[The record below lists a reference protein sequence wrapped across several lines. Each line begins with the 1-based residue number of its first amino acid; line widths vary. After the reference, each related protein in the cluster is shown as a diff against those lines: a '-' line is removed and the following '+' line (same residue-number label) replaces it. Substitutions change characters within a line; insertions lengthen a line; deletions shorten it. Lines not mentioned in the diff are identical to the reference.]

1 MATQTTKLGFNTWL
15 PSDYMNVSELNAN
28 FNKLD
33 NFVVCTHS
41 EVISTTGSNDDNSN
55 TDWLYKE
62 YSDGTA
68 ELSAAVKMSNIKC
81 DISSSSSADAAPYW
95 SSSSTIVLPVTISE
109 VYSLQLTAR
118 EAFIM
123 SENSSNLSMSSVSFS
138 LAKYSKDTL
147 NTSYIIYV
155 NIKGRLASS

>member
-33 NFVVCTHS
+33 TFVVCTRS
-41 EVISTTGSNDDNSN
+41 QVISTTASNDEHSN

-68 ELSAAVKMSNIKC
+68 ELSAAVKMTTIKC
-81 DISSSSSADAAPYW
+81 DISSSGSTDAAPYR
-95 SSSSTIVLPVTISE
+95 SSSSTIWLPLTISE

-118 EAFIM
+118 DAFIM
-123 SENSSNLSMSSVSFS
+123 SEDSSNLSMSSVSFS
-138 LAKYSKDTL
+138 LAKFSKDLT
-147 NTSYIIYV
+147 NSSYIIYV

>member
-33 NFVVCTHS
+33 NFVVCTRS

-68 ELSAAVKMSNIKC
+68 ELSAAVKMTNIKC
-81 DISSSSSADAAPYW
+81 DISSSNSADAAPYY
-95 SSSSTIVLPVTISE
+95 SSSSTIWLPVTISE

-118 EAFIM
+118 DAFIM
-123 SENSSNLSMSSVSFS
+123 SEDSSNLSMSSVSFS
-138 LAKYSKDTL
+138 LAKFSKDIL

>member
-33 NFVVCTHS
+33 TFVVCTRS
-41 EVISTTGSNDDNSN
+41 QVISTTASNDEHSN

-68 ELSAAVKMSNIKC
+68 ELSAAVKMTNIKC
-81 DISSSSSADAAPYW
+81 DISSSDSTDAAPYR
-95 SSSSTIVLPVTISE
+95 SSLSTIWLPLTISE

-118 EAFIM
+118 DAFIM
-123 SENSSNLSMSSVSFS
+123 SEDTSNLSMSSVSFS
-138 LAKYSKDTL
+138 LAKFSKDLT
-147 NTSYIIYV
+147 NSSYIIYV

>member
-33 NFVVCTHS
+33 NFVVCTRS
-41 EVISTTGSNDDNSN
+41 EVISTTGSNDDHSN

-68 ELSAAVKMSNIKC
+68 ELSAAVKMTNIKC
-81 DISSSSSADAAPYW
+81 DISSSNSADAAPYW
-95 SSSSTIVLPVTISE
+95 SSSSLIWLPVTISE

-118 EAFIM
+118 DAFIM
-123 SENSSNLSMSSVSFS
+123 SEGSSNLSMNSVSFS
-138 LAKYSKDTL
+138 LAKYSKDIS
-147 NTSYIIYV
+147 NTTYIIYV

>member
-33 NFVVCTHS
+33 NFVVCTRS

-68 ELSAAVKMSNIKC
+68 ELSAAVKMANIKC
-81 DISSSSSADAAPYW
+81 DISSSNSADAAPYW
-95 SSSSTIVLPVTISE
+95 SSSSLIWLPVTISE

-118 EAFIM
+118 DAFIM
-123 SENSSNLSMSSVSFS
+123 NEDSSNLSMSSVSFS
-138 LAKYSKDTL
+138 LAKFSKDIS

>member
-28 FNKLD
+28 FVKLD
-33 NFVVCTHS
+33 NFVVCTRS
-41 EVISTTGSNDDNSN
+41 EVISTTGSNDDHSN

-68 ELSAAVKMSNIKC
+68 ELSAAVKMTNIKC
-81 DISSSSSADAAPYW
+81 DISSSNSADAAPYY
-95 SSSSTIVLPVTISE
+95 SSSSTIWLPVTISE

-118 EAFIM
+118 DAFIM
-123 SENSSNLSMSSVSFS
+123 SEDSSNLSMSSVSFS
-138 LAKYSKDTL
+138 LAKFSKDIL
-147 NTSYIIYV
+147 NTTYMIYV

>member
-1 MATQTTKLGFNTWL
+1 MAIQTTKLGFNTWL

-33 NFVVCTHS
+33 TFVVCTRS
-41 EVISTTGSNDDNSN
+41 QVISTTASNDEHSN

-68 ELSAAVKMSNIKC
+68 ELSAAVKMTTIKC
-81 DISSSSSADAAPYW
+81 DISSSDNTDAAPYR
-95 SSSSTIVLPVTISE
+95 SSPSTIWLPLTISE

-118 EAFIM
+118 DAFIM
-123 SENSSNLSMSSVSFS
+123 SEDTSNLSMSSISFS
-138 LAKYSKDTL
+138 LAKFSKDLT
-147 NTSYIIYV
+147 NSSYNIYV

>member
-28 FNKLD
+28 FVKLD
-33 NFVVCTHS
+33 NFVVCTRS
-41 EVISTTGSNDDNSN
+41 EVISTTGSNDDHSN

-68 ELSAAVKMSNIKC
+68 ELSAAVKMANIKC
-81 DISSSSSADAAPYW
+81 DISSSNSADAAPYY
-95 SSSSTIVLPVTISE
+95 SSSSTIWLPVTISE

-118 EAFIM
+118 DAFIM
-123 SENSSNLSMSSVSFS
+123 SEDSSNLSMSSVSFS
-138 LAKYSKDTL
+138 LAKFSKDIL
-147 NTSYIIYV
+147 NTTYMIYV

>member
-33 NFVVCTHS
+33 NFVVCTRS

-68 ELSAAVKMSNIKC
+68 ELSAAVKMSNTKC
-81 DISSSSSADAAPYW
+81 DISSSDSADVAPYR
-95 SSSSTIVLPVTISE
+95 SSSSLIRLPVTISE

-118 EAFIM
+118 DAFIM

-138 LAKYSKDTL
+138 LAKFSKDIL

>member
-28 FNKLD
+28 FVKLD

-41 EVISTTGSNDDNSN
+41 EVISTTGSNDDHSN

-68 ELSAAVKMSNIKC
+68 ELSAAVKMTNIKC
-81 DISSSSSADAAPYW
+81 DISSSSSADTAPYY
-95 SSSSTIVLPVTISE
+95 SPSSTIWLPVTISE

-118 EAFIM
+118 DAFIM
-123 SENSSNLSMSSVSFS
+123 SEDNSNLSMSSVSFS
-138 LAKYSKDTL
+138 LAKYSKDL
-147 NTSYIIYV
+147 INTAYVIYV

>member
-81 DISSSSSADAAPYW
+81 DISSSSAADTAPYR
-95 SSSSTIVLPVTISE
+95 STTYTINIPKTFSE

-118 EAFIM
+118 DAFIM
-123 SENSSNLSMSSVSFS
+123 SENTSNLSISSVSFS
-138 LAKYSKDTL
+138 LAKFAKDTT
-147 NTSYIIYV
+147 NSTYIIYV
-155 NIKGRLASS
+155 NIKGRLVSS

>member
-68 ELSAAVKMSNIKC
+68 ELSAAVKMANIKC

-95 SSSSTIVLPVTISE
+95 SSSSTIWLPVTISE

-118 EAFIM
+118 DAFIM

-138 LAKYSKDTL
+138 LAKFSKDSL
-147 NTSYIIYV
+147 NTTYTIYV
-155 NIKGRLASS
+155 NIKGRLSSN

>member
-33 NFVVCTHS
+33 TFVVCTKS
-41 EVISTTGSNDDNSN
+41 EIISTTSSNDDNSS
-55 TDWLYKE
+55 TEWCYRE

-68 ELSAAVKMSNIKC
+68 DLSAAVKMTKIKC
-81 DISSSSSADAAPYW
+81 DISSSSNADVAPYR
-95 SSSSTIVLPVTISE
+95 STTHTIWIPRTFSE

-118 EAFIM
+118 DAFIM
-123 SENSSNLSMSSVSFS
+123 SENSSNLSISSVPFS
-138 LAKYSKDTL
+138 LAKFTKDLIDST
-147 NTSYIIYV
+147 YIIYV
-155 NIKGRLASS
+155 NIKGRPTSS

>member
-33 NFVVCTHS
+33 NFVVCTRS
-41 EVISTTGSNDDNSN
+41 EVISTTGSNDDHSN

-68 ELSAAVKMSNIKC
+68 ELSAAVKMTNIKC
-81 DISSSSSADAAPYW
+81 DISSSNSADAAPYY
-95 SSSSTIVLPVTISE
+95 SSSSTIWLPVTISE

-118 EAFIM
+118 DAFIM
-123 SENSSNLSMSSVSFS
+123 SEDSSNLSMSSVSFS
-138 LAKYSKDTL
+138 LAKFSKDLINST
-147 NTSYIIYV
+147 YMIYV

>member
-33 NFVVCTHS
+33 NFVVCTRS
-41 EVISTTGSNDDNSN
+41 EVISTTGSNDDHSN

-68 ELSAAVKMSNIKC
+68 ELSAAVKMTNIKC
-81 DISSSSSADAAPYW
+81 DISSSNSADAAPYY
-95 SSSSTIVLPVTISE
+95 SSSSTIWLPVTISE

-118 EAFIM
+118 DAFIM
-123 SENSSNLSMSSVSFS
+123 SEDSSNLSMSSVSFS
-138 LAKYSKDTL
+138 LAKFSKDPT
-147 NTSYIIYV
+147 NSTYMIYV

>member
-33 NFVVCTHS
+33 NFVVCTRS
-41 EVISTTGSNDDNSN
+41 EVISTTESNDDHSN

-68 ELSAAVKMSNIKC
+68 ELSAAVKMTTIKC
-81 DISSSSSADAAPYW
+81 DISSSSSADAAPYR
-95 SSSSTIVLPVTISE
+95 SSPSTIWLPVTISE

-118 EAFIM
+118 NAFIM
-123 SENSSNLSMSSVSFS
+123 SEDTSNLSMNSVYFS
-138 LAKYSKDTL
+138 LAKFSKDPINST
-147 NTSYIIYV
+147 YMIYV

>member
-41 EVISTTGSNDDNSN
+41 EVISTTGSN
-55 TDWLYKE
+55 WLYKE

-68 ELSAAVKMSNIKC
+68 ELSAAVKMTNIKC
-81 DISSSSSADAAPYW
+81 DISSSDSADVAPYR
-95 SSSSTIVLPVTISE
+95 SSTYIINLPITISE

-123 SENSSNLSMSSVSFS
+123 SEDSSNLSMSSVSFS
-138 LAKYSKDTL
+138 LAKFSKDTL

-155 NIKGRLASS
+155 NIKGRLVSS

>member
-28 FNKLD
+28 FVKLD
-33 NFVVCTHS
+33 NFVVCTRS
-41 EVISTTGSNDDNSN
+41 EVISTTGSNDDHSN

-68 ELSAAVKMSNIKC
+68 ELSAAVKMTNIKC
-81 DISSSSSADAAPYW
+81 DISSSNSADAAPYY
-95 SSSSTIVLPVTISE
+95 SSSSTIWLPVTISE

-118 EAFIM
+118 DAFIM
-123 SENSSNLSMSSVSFS
+123 SEDSSNLSMSSVSFS
-138 LAKYSKDTL
+138 LAKFSKDSL
-147 NTSYIIYV
+147 NTTYMIYV

>member
-33 NFVVCTHS
+33 NFVVCTRS
-41 EVISTTGSNDDNSN
+41 EVISTTGSNDDHSN

-68 ELSAAVKMSNIKC
+68 ELSAAVKMTNIKC
-81 DISSSSSADAAPYW
+81 DISSSNSADAAPYY
-95 SSSSTIVLPVTISE
+95 SSSSAIWLPMTISE

-118 EAFIM
+118 NAFIM
-123 SENSSNLSMSSVSFS
+123 SEDNSNLSMNSVSFS
-138 LAKYSKDTL
+138 LAKFSKDLT
-147 NTSYIIYV
+147 NSSYIIYV

>member
-41 EVISTTGSNDDNSN
+41 EVISTTGSNDDHSN

-68 ELSAAVKMSNIKC
+68 ELSAAVKMTNIKC
-81 DISSSSSADAAPYW
+81 DISSSNSADAAPYY
-95 SSSSTIVLPVTISE
+95 SSSSTIWLPVTISE

-118 EAFIM
+118 DAFIM
-123 SENSSNLSMSSVSFS
+123 SEDSSNLSMSSVSFS
-138 LAKYSKDTL
+138 LAKFSKDPINST
-147 NTSYIIYV
+147 YMIYV

>member
-33 NFVVCTHS
+33 TFVVCTHS
-41 EVISTTGSNDDNSN
+41 EVISTTASNDDNSS
-55 TDWLYKE
+55 TEWYFKE

-68 ELSAAVKMSNIKC
+68 EISAAVKMTQIKC
-81 DISSSSSADAAPYW
+81 DISSSGVADTAPYR
-95 SSSSTIVLPVTISE
+95 STTYTIKIPKTFSE

-118 EAFIM
+118 KAFIM
-123 SENSSNLSMSSVSFS
+123 DENTSNLSINTVSFS
-138 LAKYSKDTL
+138 LAKFAKDSANST
-147 NTSYIIYV
+147 YIIYV
-155 NIKGRLASS
+155 SIKGRLASS

>member
-28 FNKLD
+28 FVKLD
-33 NFVVCTHS
+33 NFVVCTRS
-41 EVISTTGSNDDNSN
+41 EVISTTGSNDDHSN

-68 ELSAAVKMSNIKC
+68 ELSAAVKMTNIKC
-81 DISSSSSADAAPYW
+81 DISSSNSADAAPYY
-95 SSSSTIVLPVTISE
+95 SSSSTIWLPVTISE

-118 EAFIM
+118 DAFIM
-123 SENSSNLSMSSVSFS
+123 SEDSSNLSMSSVSFS
-138 LAKYSKDTL
+138 LAKYSKDL
-147 NTSYIIYV
+147 MNTAYVIYV

>member
-28 FNKLD
+28 FVKLD
-33 NFVVCTHS
+33 NFVVCTRS
-41 EVISTTGSNDDNSN
+41 EVISTTGSNDDRSN

-68 ELSAAVKMSNIKC
+68 ELSAAVKMTNIKC
-81 DISSSSSADAAPYW
+81 DISSSNGADAAPYY
-95 SSSSTIVLPVTISE
+95 SSSSTIWLPVTISE

-118 EAFIM
+118 DAFIM
-123 SENSSNLSMSSVSFS
+123 SEDSSNLSMSSVSFS
-138 LAKYSKDTL
+138 LAKFSKDPINST
-147 NTSYIIYV
+147 YMIYV

>member
-28 FNKLD
+28 FVKLD
-33 NFVVCTHS
+33 NFVVCTRS
-41 EVISTTGSNDDNSN
+41 EVISTTGSNDDHSN

-68 ELSAAVKMSNIKC
+68 ELSAAVKMANIKC
-81 DISSSSSADAAPYW
+81 DISSSNSADAAPYY
-95 SSSSTIVLPVTISE
+95 SSSSTIWLPVTISE

-118 EAFIM
+118 DAFIM
-123 SENSSNLSMSSVSFS
+123 SEDSSNLSMSSVSFS
-138 LAKYSKDTL
+138 LAKFSKDIL

>member
-33 NFVVCTHS
+33 NFVVCTRS
-41 EVISTTGSNDDNSN
+41 EVISTTGSNDDHSN

-68 ELSAAVKMSNIKC
+68 ELSAAVKMTNIKC
-81 DISSSSSADAAPYW
+81 DISSSSSADTAPYY
-95 SSSSTIVLPVTISE
+95 SPSSTIWLPVTISE

-118 EAFIM
+118 DAFIM
-123 SENSSNLSMSSVSFS
+123 SEDNSNLSMSSVSFS
-138 LAKYSKDTL
+138 LAKFSKDLT
-147 NTSYIIYV
+147 NSSYIIYV

>member
-33 NFVVCTHS
+33 TYVVCTRS
-41 EVISTTGSNDDNSN
+41 EVISTTGSNDDHSN

-68 ELSAAVKMSNIKC
+68 ELSAAVKMTNIKC
-81 DISSSSSADAAPYW
+81 DISSSNSADAAPYY
-95 SSSSTIVLPVTISE
+95 SSSSTIWLPVTISE

-123 SENSSNLSMSSVSFS
+123 SENSSNLSMNSVSFS
-138 LAKYSKDTL
+138 LAKFSKDPINST
-147 NTSYIIYV
+147 YMIYV

>member
-68 ELSAAVKMSNIKC
+68 ELSAAVKMTNIKC
-81 DISSSSSADAAPYW
+81 DISSSNSTDAAPYW
-95 SSSSTIVLPVTISE
+95 SSTSTIGLPVTISE

-138 LAKYSKDTL
+138 LAKYSKDIS

>member
-68 ELSAAVKMSNIKC
+68 ELSAAVKMANIKC
-81 DISSSSSADAAPYW
+81 DISSSDSADAAPYY
-95 SSSSTIVLPVTISE
+95 SSSSTIWLPVTISE

-118 EAFIM
+118 DAFIM
-123 SENSSNLSMSSVSFS
+123 SEDSSNLSMSSVSFS
-138 LAKYSKDTL
+138 LAKFSKDIS

>member
-33 NFVVCTHS
+33 NFVVCTRS
-41 EVISTTGSNDDNSN
+41 EVISTTGSNDDHSN

-68 ELSAAVKMSNIKC
+68 ELSAAVKMTNIKC
-81 DISSSSSADAAPYW
+81 DISSSNSADAAPYY
-95 SSSSTIVLPVTISE
+95 SSSSTIWLPVTISE

-118 EAFIM
+118 DAFIM
-123 SENSSNLSMSSVSFS
+123 SEDSSNLSMSSVSFS
-138 LAKYSKDTL
+138 LAKFSKDIL
-147 NTSYIIYV
+147 NTTYMIYV

>member
-33 NFVVCTHS
+33 TFVVCTRS
-41 EVISTTGSNDDNSN
+41 QVISTTSSNDEHSN

-68 ELSAAVKMSNIKC
+68 ELSAAVKMTNIKC
-81 DISSSSSADAAPYW
+81 DVSSSSSADTAPYY
-95 SSSSTIVLPVTISE
+95 SPSSTIWLPVTISE

-118 EAFIM
+118 DAFIM
-123 SENSSNLSMSSVSFS
+123 SEDNSNLSMSSVSFS
-138 LAKYSKDTL
+138 LAKFSKDLT
-147 NTSYIIYV
+147 NSSYIIYV

>member
-28 FNKLD
+28 FVKLD
-33 NFVVCTHS
+33 NFVVCTRS
-41 EVISTTGSNDDNSN
+41 EVISTTGSNDDHSN

-68 ELSAAVKMSNIKC
+68 ELSAAVKMTNIKC
-81 DISSSSSADAAPYW
+81 DISSSNSADAAPYY
-95 SSSSTIVLPVTISE
+95 SSSSTIWLPVTISE

-118 EAFIM
+118 DAFIM
-123 SENSSNLSMSSVSFS
+123 SEDSSNLSMSSVSFS
-138 LAKYSKDTL
+138 LAKFSKDIL